1 MNLEASV
8 DRAVELMEQAAHDI
22 PALMSALVSL
32 RNEVSGLLVI
42 AEPEL
47 REAVGNT
54 NVDCLKR
61 RVSEAD
67 VVIAEMGK
75 R

>member
-42 AEPEL
+42 AE
-47 REAVGNT
+47 
-54 NVDCLKR
+54 
-61 RVSEAD
+61 
-67 VVIAEMGK
+67 MGK